1 MESLIFSQNPS
12 SGYQHPE
19 MNSTAAAVFFT
30 QTQRHE
36 KKKVKRNKYY
46 WGGREKVGH
55 TELIFHKV
63 VERMPITSVSE
74 FVVVCRQLLQTLHC
88 NCAKVAREGCIVCKH
103 HCASGYKAVDKRVR
117 PHPLSHAFSLPFSLS
132 LSLAPL
138 NPILFPLHRN
148 TLPSS
153 VSWSKQQPSSVESH
167 EHKLKPFSF
176 FSFSFL
182 FFFPLSFSPSLSLP
196 RAPAHT
202 IAFLTM
208 QTKIAAKTL

>member
-12 SGYQHPE
+12 SGYQHLE

-36 KKKVKRNKYY
+36 KKKSKEQILL
-46 WGGREKVGH
+46 GREKVGH

-103 HCASGYKAVDKRVR
+103 HCAPGYKAVDKRLR
-117 PHPLSHAFSLPFSLS
+117 PHPLSHAFLSLCLS
-132 LSLAPL
+132 LS
-138 NPILFPLHRN
+138 
-148 TLPSS
+148 
-153 VSWSKQQPSSVESH
+153 
-167 EHKLKPFSF
+167 
-176 FSFSFL
+176 
-182 FFFPLSFSPSLSLP
+182 
-196 RAPAHT
+196 PA
-202 IAFLTM
+202 
-208 QTKIAAKTL
+208 